1 MLKTGYWPVYRP
13 DDTIARGGVHPLVPL
28 NHRIRVIGMPLIAI
42 MAYAQ
47 VGTERPGPVFW
58 VALIATAVVW
68 PQLAWLVASRS
79 PDGKSAELRNL
90 LIDSF
95 LAGAWVAEIHFGL
108 FPAAVIVS
116 AMTTACLSVG
126 GPALF
131 RRAFA
136 AVVAGALLVGLS
148 SRFEVS
154 LGSSV
159 VASGI
164 CLVCLFLFT
173 SVFGLYSYVQTRRVI
188 RARKEVAEQH
198 AMIEDQ
204 VRIIERA
211 LQAALDANEDAKA
224 ADASKSAF
232 LANMSHELRTPL
244 NAILGYSEILTE
256 DARAAGQSALVADLE
271 KIATAGRHLLALI
284 NEVLDLSKLEA
295 GKTRLHLETF
305 DIAQMVGDVVTT
317 VRPVVEKNSN
327 RLEIVCPPGIGEMRE
342 DAMKVR
348 QVLLNL
354 LSNAGKFTRQGV
366 VSLEAA
372 RASDQDGDWVVFRVR
387 DTGIGIPAETQ
398 ALLFQPFVQADAGT
412 QKKYGG
418 TGLGLAISRKLCE
431 LMGGGVTLESQPGR
445 GSTFTVRL
453 PILETDDVEAS
464 AVRPNMR
471 RGGSGV
477 MRALSEPLQ
486 LPVALVVDDDP
497 VEREL
502 MERVCVR
509 EGFSVVA
516 CGDGADALRLAREA
530 RPHVIILDIVMKGM
544 DGWQVLEALKADPV
558 LERIP
563 VVVVSILDE
572 RDRGLSL
579 GARAYFVKPVSH
591 ERLATL
597 FSRLRSK
604 RAS

>member
-1 MLKTGYWPVYRP
+1 MLKSGYWPVYGSDESGAHGR
-13 DDTIARGGVHPLVPL
+13 VHPLVPL
-28 NHRIRVIGMPLIAI
+28 NRRVRSIGMPLVAV

-47 VGTERPGPVFW
+47 IGAERPGPVLW
-58 VALIATAVVW
+58 VALLATAFVW
-68 PQLAWLVASRS
+68 PQLAWLVSSRS
-79 PDGKSAELRNL
+79 PDGKRAELRNL

-95 LAGAWVAEIHFGL
+95 LVGAWAAEMLFGL

-116 AMTTACLSVG
+116 AITTACLSVG
-126 GPALF
+126 GPPLF
-131 RRAFA
+131 RRALV
-136 AVVAGALLVGLS
+136 AVLVGAVLVGLS
-148 SRFEVS
+148 TGFEVS

-164 CLVCLFLFT
+164 CLVCLFLFM
-173 SVFGLYSYVQTRRVI
+173 SVFGLDSYVQTRRVI

-198 AMIEDQ
+198 AMIRDQ

-256 DARAAGQSALVADLE
+256 DARAAGQTAIVADLD
-271 KIATAGRHLLALI
+271 KIATAGRHLLGLI

-295 GKTRLHLETF
+295 GKTRLHFETF
-305 DIAQMVGDVVTT
+305 DIAQAVADVVTT
-317 VRPVVEKNSN
+317 VRPVVERNGN
-327 RLEIVCPPGIGEMRE
+327 RFEIVCPPGIGEMRE
-342 DAMKVR
+342 DTLKVR

-354 LSNAGKFTRQGV
+354 LANAGKFTKQGV
-366 VSLEAA
+366 VTLEAG
-372 RASDQDGDWVVFRVR
+372 RATANDGDWVVFRVR

-398 ALLFQPFVQADAGT
+398 ARLFEPFVQADAGT

-418 TGLGLAISRKLCE
+418 TGLGLAISRKLCQ
-431 LMGGGVTLESQPGR
+431 LMGGDVTLESEPGR

-453 PILETDDVEAS
+453 PVLETEDVEAS
-464 AVRPNMR
+464 GVRPNMR
-471 RGGSGV
+471 RGSGV
-477 MRALSEPLQ
+477 MRALTEPLQ

-502 MERVCVR
+502 MERICGR

-516 CGDGADALRLAREA
+516 CGDGEEALRLGREL

-544 DGWQVLEALKADPV
+544 DGWQVLEALKADPA

-579 GARAYFVKPVSH
+579 GAHAYFVKPVSH